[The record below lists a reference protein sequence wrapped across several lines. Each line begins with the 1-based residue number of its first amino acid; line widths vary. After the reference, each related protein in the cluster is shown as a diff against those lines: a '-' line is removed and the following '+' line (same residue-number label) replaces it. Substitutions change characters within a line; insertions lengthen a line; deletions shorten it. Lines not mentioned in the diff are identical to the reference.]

1 MCTSVSCGRENPMG
15 EGGGVAIAWTTTPAP
30 PPAPPP
36 LFLALVWLLLLL
48 LAVGSAMV
56 LTLGAALVAVLAAVP
71 MASDGGSSRGWR
83 TCEPK
88 SCEHG
93 RASSSGVAEVRM
105 RWRRGQ
111 YQRS

>member
-36 LFLALVWLLLLL
+36 LFLALLWLLLL

-105 RWRRGQ
+105 WWRRGQ